1 MGQCLDIRDLL
12 DATIQLRDGKPLTNM
27 KLDFKEKMVVN
38 KLLEKIRG
46 TDIEKLLKEY
56 HVIE

>member
-1 MGQCLDIRDLL
+1 MLCIIP
-12 DATIQLRDGKPLTNM
+12 AVITKPLPAP
-27 KLDFKEKMVVN
+27 EMVVK